1 MEHMCIGI
9 ILVFGVFVLSVQ
21 SLRYHC
27 DPGQTTVIT
36 RQTSGTIQTVESSK
50 TFYGN
55 NLECSWIIDGGP
67 NTRIQLN
74 VTGVDLQ
81 WAPTYTLCTDY
92 DNLQIRDGNTSSA
105 KSLIAICGSIN
116 PYEVVSSRQYIHMTF
131 RSNEKNFYDHTGV
144 TLNFKVFCK
153 QATGRECPEGWRELN
168 DNCYKIE
175 TRTQADWNKAQT
187 LCGYSQSNLVTI
199 ETDRVFDFIQDFGKR
214 IQLQSAWIGLNDVAT
229 ENTKLV
235 FRLIRIV
242 WLMILIE
249 DYGFPNIVQE
259 IKCPL
264 FASVIKCDH
273 YIIVHVLINFHE
285 WIGNTEIY
293 MLPEEKVEKGKQ
305 KEQKT
310 SSTSIALAV
319 ILGILVG
326 IVVIIG
332 VIMWYC
338 FCILKRHERQPSQ
351 SYTTESENLSP
362 ISQRQEAAPRRNR
375 ASRNVPPPTYNE
387 AVSNDVIKKVFTH
400 NRFHT
405 SPVLSLHI
413 NFIPK
418 TIMMKVTYVFLEKD
432 VLASRKR
439 IDV

>member
-1 MEHMCIGI
+1 MPI
-9 ILVFGVFVLSVQ
+9 FA
-21 SLRYHC
+21 
-27 DPGQTTVIT
+27 
-36 RQTSGTIQTVESSK
+36 GTIQTVESSK

-55 NLECSWIIDGGP
+55 NLECSWIIDGGA

-229 ENTKLV
+229 ENVYEWLNQTSLQLDSKL
-235 FRLIRIV
+235 
-242 WLMILIE
+242 
-249 DYGFPNIVQE
+249 D
-259 IKCPL
+259 
-264 FASVIKCDH
+264 
-273 YIIVHVLINFHE
+273 
-285 WIGNTEIY
+285 
-293 MLPEEKVEKGKQ
+293 
-305 KEQKT
+305 KT
-310 SSTSIALAV
+310 SFSSDKDCFAHDFNRRLWV
-319 ILGILVG
+319 SK
-326 IVVIIG
+326 
-332 VIMWYC
+332 YC
-338 FCILKRHERQPSQ
+338 TRDKMSFIC
-351 SYTTESENLSP
+351 
-362 ISQRQEAAPRRNR
+362 QR
-375 ASRNVPPPTYNE
+375 Y
-387 AVSNDVIKKVFTH
+387 K
-400 NRFHT
+400 
-405 SPVLSLHI
+405 
-413 NFIPK
+413 
-418 TIMMKVTYVFLEKD
+418 
-432 VLASRKR
+432 
-439 IDV
+439 